1 MTKTEDHPVNDESRR
16 LKDHITKN
24 AQFKIKRGN
33 KNMLH
38 TRNKTV
44 SIKQENQTIQSKR
57 SQKNK
62 ANNATTMTP
71 RSNNCNNKDAK
82 N

>member
-24 AQFKIKRGN
+24 AQFKIKRGY

-44 SIKQENQTIQSKR
+44 SIKQEK
-57 SQKNK
+57 
-62 ANNATTMTP
+62 
-71 RSNNCNNKDAK
+71 SNHPKQEK
-82 N
+82 PKK

>member
-1 MTKTEDHPVNDESRR
+1 MTKTEDYPVNDES
-16 LKDHITKN
+16 KN
-24 AQFKIKRGN
+24 AQLKIKRGN

-57 SQKNK
+57 SQKIK
-62 ANNATTMTP
+62 LTMQQQ
-71 RSNNCNNKDAK
+71 
-82 N
+82 